1 MKFSLNFLVSILIG
15 LLITVS
21 LVYFLGIGG
30 GGSRSGPP
38 VLVATAQIEAGN
50 LIQKTQ
56 IKLIK
61 WESSDAPP
69 GSFADLAKLD
79 GRVARQTIYNGE
91 PILDIKL
98 APIGSKV
105 GMESLITVGK
115 RAITVRVNDVI
126 GVAGFALPGSYVDIL
141 ANIKDRSG
149 QSYSKVVLSRVKVL
163 AVAQETEVDTNKP
176 KIVNAVTLELSP
188 QESERLDL
196 ARSIGSLSLVLRNEL
211 DKDVASSR
219 GARVEDLLSNKNYHN
234 ATDMDPS
241 NEDSTDNV
249 KVDSPKD
256 KLKNSSGSQMGG
268 AGHVEE
274 IRGLSRGR
282 TSN

>member
-15 LLITVS
+15 LLITIS

-30 GGSRSGPP
+30 DGSRSGPP

-50 LIQKTQ
+50 LIQKEQ

-69 GSFADLAKLD
+69 GSYADPTKLD

-91 PILDIKL
+91 PILDLKL

-211 DKDVASSR
+211 DKDIESSR

-234 ATDMDPS
+234 ATDMNLS
-241 NEDSTDNV
+241 NEDSSDSV
-249 KVDSPKD
+249 KFDSPKD
-256 KLKNSSGSQMGG
+256 KSKNSSGSQGG
-268 AGHVEE
+268 GTGHVEE

-282 TSN
+282 VSN